1 MIKTVIID
9 DESSALSTI
18 KQIILLGKLPV
29 NIIGTANSVE
39 SGVKLI
45 EENNPELVLLDIEL
59 GDGTGF
65 ELLEYMTQINFKIIF
80 VTASDTYALKAFKY
94 SALDYIVKP
103 VDPEELADAINRAAQ
118 SARIDNLELQ
128 MKILI
133 DNLLP
138 ENKEPDKLVL
148 KTSEAIHVVKTD
160 QIVRCEADRN
170 YTMFFMDNGEKILI
184 SNTLKEYEKILPDR
198 SFIRVH
204 NSHLVN
210 IEKIKKYEKL
220 TSGCLIM
227 SDNSLVP
234 VSVRKKDTLMHLL
247 GKI

>member
-1 MIKTVIID
+1 
-9 DESSALSTI
+9 
-18 KQIILLGKLPV
+18 
-29 NIIGTANSVE
+29 
-39 SGVKLI
+39 
-45 EENNPELVLLDIEL
+45 
-59 GDGTGF
+59 
-65 ELLEYMTQINFKIIF
+65 MTQINFKIIF

-133 DNLLP
+133 DNLLH

>member
-138 ENKEPDKLVL
+138 ENKEPNKLVL